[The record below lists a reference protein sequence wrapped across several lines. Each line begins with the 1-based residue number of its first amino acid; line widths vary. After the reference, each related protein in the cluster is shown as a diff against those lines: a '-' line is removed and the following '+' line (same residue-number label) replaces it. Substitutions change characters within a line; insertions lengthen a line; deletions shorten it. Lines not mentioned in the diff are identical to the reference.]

1 MSEMGGRRPDSA
13 TTPLGGGASDLWGW
27 DRQRDRRRVRDHG
40 QDQRRRAV
48 PHHRPDDPVF
58 LGQIPNTRPAQLQ
71 WHDIKVYKD
80 HAFIVSE
87 SVAHGMN
94 VFDLTRLRGVTEPQ
108 TWHADTNY
116 PTAFSAHNIAINE
129 ETGFAYLVGG
139 NNGLSLP
146 TSACPAC
153 TWSTSRTPKLPGLRR
168 LPRHGEGRG
177 TAAASSAPRQ
187 PVSYIHDTQCV
198 VYRGPDEDYAGASCA
213 STAAR
218 TTCRSST

>member
-1 MSEMGGRRPDSA
+1 VIMGKTNGSA
-13 TTPLGGGASDLWGW
+13 LFRITDPT
-27 DRQRDRRRVRDHG
+27 
-40 QDQRRRAV
+40 
-48 PHHRPDDPVF
+48 DPVF
-58 LGQIPNTRPAQLQ
+58 LGQIPNNSPGQLQ

-87 SVAHGMN
+87 SVAHGIN

-108 TWHADTNY
+108 TWQPDTNY

-139 NNGLSLP
+139 NNGLVAPDQCLSGLHMVDI
-146 TSACPAC
+146 
-153 TWSTSRTPKLPGLRR
+153 RNPKLPVFAGC
-168 LPRHGEGRG
+168 HAMGEGPG
-177 TAAASSAPRQ
+177 TAGGLVGAEGVASATSTTPSASSTAARTPTTTAR
-187 PVSYIHDTQCV
+187 
-198 VYRGPDEDYAGASCA
+198 SCA